1 MEPKIKM
8 TKQER
13 KRAHGEGAGAQ
24 GESKREQK
32 KSKQEEPVAKAL
44 CYIVRQSK
52 NKDGTPRR
60 SGTAFYR
67 IRKDKLIKN
76 KNRSKSNEFS
86 SVGRVVNDPEGETQ
100 ERGWETF
107 DEAWRE
113 ITRFQETF
121 APALY
126 GQQAMY
132 QIFMHFNH
140 AGNTAPITFG
150 DSTGFATKEE
160 AEAVGDVRWSG
171 VTACL
176 IRGKSLFCWK
186 EDRHGLTPEQKERCA
201 LGHYQ
206 AVLKPPELL
215 DTEGRVVSDEVQG
228 KAIVKF
234 FNKRGLTYP
243 TKDGEPDYE
252 AILSLCRAN
261 AVELADQ
268 HYPMYFLRE
277 RKEKGE
283 SDDACLLRLIH
294 EEMHMRPRVAADGP
308 EL

>member
-1 MEPKIKM
+1 M

-13 KRAHGEGAGAQ
+13 KRAHGEGGGAQ

-32 KSKQEEPVAKAL
+32 KSKQEEPVAFKAN
-44 CYIVRQSK
+44 CCIVRQSK

-60 SGTAFYR
+60 SGTAFYCTMR
-67 IRKDKLIKN
+67 HKLIKN
-76 KNRSKSNEFS
+76 KNRSKSTEFTP
-86 SVGRVVNDPEGETQ
+86 VGKVVDDPQRETQ
-100 ERGWETF
+100 ERGWNTF
-107 DEAWRE
+107 DEAWRD
-113 ITRFQETF
+113 ISGFQETF

-126 GQQAMY
+126 GQQAIY

-160 AEAVGDVRWSG
+160 AEAAMGKVRWSG

-186 EDRHGLTPEQKERCA
+186 EDRHGLTPEQKKRCA
-201 LGHYQ
+201 LDHHQ
-206 AVLKPPELL
+206 AVLLPPVLL
-215 DTEGRVVSDEVQG
+215 DTEGQVVTDEVQG

-234 FNKRGLTYP
+234 YKRKGLPYP

-277 RKEKGE
+277 RKKKGE